1 MKSKW
6 EKMGRKVNGG
16 NNDAPVHTAHEPVFL
31 LKRSSIEKER
41 ERERERGHHRRE
53 WVAIRRATQNAG
65 QIWQTSELIN
75 MTDGPSALFFFL
87 Q

>member
-41 ERERERGHHRRE
+41 ERERERG
-53 WVAIRRATQNAG
+53 AITAVSG
-65 QIWQTSELIN
+65 WQ
-75 MTDGPSALFFFL
+75 
-87 Q
+87 